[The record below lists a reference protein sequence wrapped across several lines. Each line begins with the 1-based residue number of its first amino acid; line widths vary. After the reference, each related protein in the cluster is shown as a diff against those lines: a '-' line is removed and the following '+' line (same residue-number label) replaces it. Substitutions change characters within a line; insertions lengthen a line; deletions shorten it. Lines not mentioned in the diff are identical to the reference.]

1 MASLPSPPSEEAP
14 HPLQQPGSPVLEE
27 TTTPSDTIMPIL
39 SISSVPSGQHLIPVP
54 SEENMTPISM
64 PLPAQQPSASA
75 SPEQTSPTA
84 PLAPVHP
91 GASAWDPLA
100 APEWDSSPPSVHCL
114 NRCARFAAQVHVL
127 FVAERRVYFFII
139 VGRRISFRIKR
150 DLATIYRE
158 PPPGMFVV
166 PDKEDMTR

>member
-64 PLPAQQPSASA
+64 PLPAQHQPVSVSA
-75 SPEQTSPTA
+75 SPEQSSPTA

-91 GASAWDPLA
+91 GASAWDPLT

-114 NRCARFAAQVHVL
+114 NRCVRLAAQVLVFL
-127 FVAERRVYFFII
+127 SLTTFMRVEF
-139 VGRRISFRIKR
+139 ISFRIKR

>member
-14 HPLQQPGSPVLEE
+14 HPLQQPGSPILEE

-64 PLPAQQPSASA
+64 PLSAQHPPVSASA

-114 NRCARFAAQVHVL
+114 NRCVRLAAQVLVFL
-127 FVAERRVYFFII
+127 SLRTLTRVEF
-139 VGRRISFRIKR
+139 ISFRIKR

>member
-64 PLPAQQPSASA
+64 PLSAQHPPVSASA

-114 NRCARFAAQVHVL
+114 NRCVRLAAQVHV
-127 FVAERRVYFFII
+127 FCRWTSTRVKF
-139 VGRRISFRIKR
+139 ISFRIKR

>member
-14 HPLQQPGSPVLEE
+14 HPLQQPGSPILEE

-39 SISSVPSGQHLIPVP
+39 SISSVPSAQHLIPVP

-64 PLPAQQPSASA
+64 PLSAQHPPVSASA

-114 NRCARFAAQVHVL
+114 NRCARFALQVHV
-127 FVAERRVYFFII
+127 FCRWTSMRVEF
-139 VGRRISFRIKR
+139 ISFRIKR